1 MGSKLGL
8 TKMQIFFLIV
18 NAQVGVG
25 MLTLPNKL
33 QETSKHDGWIS
44 IILTGIVIQCILFL
58 YWLLLRRFPN
68 SDYYEINRSILGK
81 HLGKLCNFATFIY
94 LVMTTVYL
102 LLVSVKLIGEILLD
116 RTPLW
121 VIGLLIFTMCIYLCT
136 SSIQVFARIIIVH
149 SILFLF
155 LFILSFFP
163 YTLNLDFRNILPI
176 GSSGLKN
183 IIFGFRDSY
192 ISFLG
197 FEIILFLYPL
207 AADKNKAF
215 LKNITYINLFVS
227 GLTVYLTILATL
239 IFNSNLLAQLKYPI
253 IYMFRPLQ
261 FEALDR
267 LDLIF
272 FSIWAIP
279 LVLSVSVFLFF
290 SSRFLKYDGKH
301 TSLPV
306 LITGILTFVLFL
318 LAKKSNVMLDHYLNI
333 VTVYS
338 YLIIGIIPLTLLV
351 TSAVLRIKE
360 KEGTI

>member
-1 MGSKLGL
+1 MESKLGL
-8 TKMQIFFLIV
+8 SKMQIFFLVV
-18 NAQVGVG
+18 NAQVGIG

-44 IILTGIVIQCILFL
+44 IILTGLCIQCILFI

-68 SDYYEINRSILGK
+68 SNYHEITRSILGK
-81 HLGKLCNFATFIY
+81 HLGKLCNLATFIY
-94 LVMTTVYL
+94 LIMTTAYL
-102 LLVSVKLIGEILLD
+102 LLVSVKLIREILLD
-116 RTPLW
+116 RTPSW
-121 VIGLLIFTMCIYLCT
+121 VLGLLIFTMCMYLCT
-136 SSIQVFARIIIVH
+136 SSIHVFARIILVH
-149 SILFLF
+149 SVLFLF

-163 YTLNLDFRNILPI
+163 YTLNMDFRNIFPI

-183 IIFGFRDSY
+183 IIFGFKESY

-215 LKNITYINLFVS
+215 LKNISYINLFVS

-239 IFNSNLLAQLKYPI
+239 VFNSNLLAQLKYPI

-267 LDLIF
+267 MDLIF
-272 FSIWAIP
+272 FSMWAIP

-290 SSRFLKYDGKH
+290 SNVFLKYDGKH
-301 TSLPV
+301 RSFPV
-306 LITGILTFVLFL
+306 TGILIFALFL
-318 LAKKSNVMLDHYLNI
+318 LAKKSNVMLDYYLNF
-333 VTVYS
+333 VTLYS
-338 YLIIGIIPLTLLV
+338 YFIIGIIPLTLLLI
-351 TSAVLRIKE
+351 SAVLRIKE
-360 KEGTI
+360 KGETI